1 MQNTSSAVDSVAMLN
16 EETSGG
22 NEETS
27 GGNEESKDRILK
39 WSIVGGLLV
48 LMVSGTVA
56 WLAFRRHHSLPFDSC
71 VEEKAD
77 IEKGQASAIPL
88 PASES
93 VAQENCQDKISGSS
107 APMVEDTDS
116 VDVAEVVVDLTTA
129 NEQGFS
135 QLDYNNLAGQSQRGE
150 ASPAESMQ
158 SAATVLDALE
168 PLGPEE
174 DPDKKAEGENGPV
187 PNEKVPV
194 AFAMPPERIGSLPAL
209 RELSVNETTCE
220 PQGWP
225 TFVFP
230 RNWLGV
236 SCSKPTTEE
245 IQSIST
251 SISRAPS
258 LMDTQEP
265 SEQKS
270 KDAQGPCQIT
280 APEQSQHSLCE
291 L

>member
-22 NEETS
+22 NEES
-27 GGNEESKDRILK
+27 NEESKDRILK

-48 LMVSGTVA
+48 LLVSGTVA
-56 WLAFRRHHSLPFDSC
+56 WLVFRRHHSLPFASC
-71 VEEKAD
+71 VEEKPD
-77 IEKGQASAIPL
+77 IEKGQAPAIPL
-88 PASES
+88 PAAES

-107 APMVEDTDS
+107 TSIVEDTDS
-116 VDVAEVVVDLTTA
+116 VEVAEVVVDLTTA

-135 QLDYNNLAGQSQRGE
+135 QLDYNKLAGQSQRGE
-150 ASPAESMQ
+150 ASPAVSMQ
-158 SAATVLDALE
+158 STATVLDALE

-174 DPDKKAEGENGPV
+174 DPDKKAEGENGLV

-194 AFAMPPERIGSLPAL
+194 AFAVPPERIGSLPAL

-258 LMDTQEP
+258 LMDTHEL

-270 KDAQGPCQIT
+270 KDAQGSCQIT
-280 APEQSQHSLCE
+280 APGQSKPGYTLCE

>member
-48 LMVSGTVA
+48 LLVSGTVA
-56 WLAFRRHHSLPFDSC
+56 WLVFRRHHSLPFDSC

-88 PASES
+88 PAAES

-107 APMVEDTDS
+107 TPIVEDTDS
-116 VDVAEVVVDLTTA
+116 VEVAEVVVDLTTA

-135 QLDYNNLAGQSQRGE
+135 QLEYDKLAGQSQRGE

-270 KDAQGPCQIT
+270 KDAQGLCQIT